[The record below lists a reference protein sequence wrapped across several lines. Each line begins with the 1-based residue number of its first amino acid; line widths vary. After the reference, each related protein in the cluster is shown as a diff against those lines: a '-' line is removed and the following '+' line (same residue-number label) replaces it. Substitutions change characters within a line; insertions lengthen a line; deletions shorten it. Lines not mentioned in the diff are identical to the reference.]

1 MRGFLGRL
9 GREPLSTALNA
20 LLLALICGCLYY
32 ISSGNDAW
40 RDLTRLGEASLSE
53 ASRRALSGLSEEVE
67 VWAFPL
73 PAEASRYRSFLES
86 YARVSPKVRYHVV
99 NPEREPMKARELGV
113 RAYGDIVVV
122 KGDQRILVD
131 EVSEARLT
139 NAIVRAARG
148 KRPLIAMASG
158 HGEASPSAGD
168 RDGGS
173 NLASLLR
180 DRGFE
185 VLELNLLQV
194 EAISDEV
201 KVLLALGPRKEA
213 PSAAL
218 GLVEGYVRRGGSLVL
233 ALDPDAPKGWRG
245 LAEGLAKGL
254 RLLEGTVLDPASRA
268 LGGEG
273 ALAVPIGVRY
283 PAREV
288 LGPFDLMTFFPFAGA
303 ISVDEE
309 EREWGR
315 VKVLVESAPS
325 AWLEVD
331 ALGEG
336 SQVAF
341 DEGKDV
347 RGPLVLGAM
356 VDVEGGGRVALFAD
370 SDFARN
376 AYSGISGN
384 GELLLRLISHLA
396 GEEDLVK
403 VERPKDKFDIFYF
416 PTWWGRWGFWTF
428 LAVLPGLFLALGA
441 LVFWL
446 RRRR

>member
-1 MRGFLGRL
+1 MRGVFGRL

-32 ISSGNDAW
+32 LSSGNDVW
-40 RDLTRLGEASLSE
+40 RDLTRMGEASLSE
-53 ASRRALSGLSEEVE
+53 ASKRALSGLAEEVE

-86 YARVSPKVRYHVV
+86 YARVNPRIRYHVV

-113 RAYGDIVVV
+113 RSYGDIVVV

-131 EVSEARLT
+131 EISEARLT
-139 NAIVRAARG
+139 NAIARAARG
-148 KRPLIAMASG
+148 RRPLVAMTAG

-180 DRGFE
+180 DKGFE

-213 PSAAL
+213 PESAL
-218 GLVEGYVRRGGSLVL
+218 KLLEGYARRGGSLVL
-233 ALDPDAPKGWRG
+233 ALDPDAPEGWKE
-245 LAEGLAKGL
+245 LAEGLSKGL
-254 RLLEGTVLDPASRA
+254 RLLKGTVLDPASRA

-283 PAREV
+283 PSREV
-288 LGPFDLMTFFPFAGA
+288 LGPFNLMTFFPFAGA

-309 EREWGR
+309 GREWGR
-315 VKVLVESAPS
+315 VKVLVESASS

-331 ALGEG
+331 PLEEG
-336 SQVAF
+336 SKVAF
-341 DEGKDV
+341 DEGRDV
-347 RGPLVLGAM
+347 KGPLILGVLAE
-356 VDVEGGGRVALFAD
+356 VEGGGKVALFAD

-384 GELLLRLISHLA
+384 GELILRLTSHLA

-403 VERPKDKFDIFYF
+403 VERPKDKFDVFYF
-416 PTWWGRWGFWTF
+416 PTWWGRWGFWIF

-441 LVFWL
+441 FVFWL